1 MGLLDMIKKMI
12 SKPANEKPDPPEEKS
27 MGQILREREEYFR
40 NTKEAGDE

>member
-1 MGLLDMIKKMI
+1 MGLLEMIKKMF
-12 SKPANEKPDPPEEKS
+12 SKEKSDPPEEKS